1 MGSVAAA
8 AAAMEIFRM
17 TASVPDPVAAQPDV
31 PAVAPAALNLSL
43 APVHATLPPSEQPS
57 PQQRAAVLALLAH
70 VQGLQS
76 GATSPTA
83 GTQLVERR
91 LQAQP
96 AQRLLT
102 AAAFGDALAAE
113 LATLAPGELRGYVLA
128 TDKHAIAVSLQHTRR
143 RADGRYPDAWRVHL
157 HDPDRKPTNRQRIVC
172 EPQRLLGPR
181 WRSLHAWFKAGCAP
195 YFDASPEIATLRSW
209 DTPAAPLAPQ
219 LHGFDKAA
227 ALQPAFL
234 RAVMLSG
241 DASQVRA
248 AIAQGLAHFPAESP
262 ALLDFLQG
270 RNADG
275 SALGLA
281 MAHGRTDTVTA
292 FVAAVGGARDDQLGE
307 ASRHLLLRGAY
318 GRLQGR
324 TPALDAGTAR
334 RSPVGAIAYVRA
346 VLALPRTAIS
356 DDHRADLVAAQPTE
370 GVPLLHALCARA
382 ASTSEGIAPEHEVL
396 YGIARA
402 IAESAALTP
411 RHKQALLAAKV
422 SKGWWSSLTATRA
435 ALDNGHVHAA
445 AAMVCAVIEANGDLA
460 AKKALVASMG
470 TPPGEVLRALNHLSE
485 VQKVRGQWKERI
497 ESAIGG
503 AGVPPKVGAQ
513 STVQRR

>member
-1 MGSVAAA
+1 
-8 AAAMEIFRM
+8 M
-17 TASVPDPVAAQPDV
+17 TASVPDPVAARPD
-31 PAVAPAALNLSL
+31 APAALNLSL
-43 APVHATLPPSEQPS
+43 APVHAPAPPSDQPS
-57 PQQRAAVLALLAH
+57 PQQRAAVLALMAH
-70 VQGLQS
+70 VQGAQP
-76 GATSPTA
+76 GAA
-83 GTQLVERR
+83 GIAPDAQQVERLLKAR
-91 LQAQP
+91 P
-96 AQRLLT
+96 AQRLFT
-102 AAAFGDALAAE
+102 AEAFGDALAAE
-113 LATLAPGELRGYVLA
+113 LETLAPGELRGYVLA
-128 TDKHAIAVSLQHTRR
+128 TDNHTIALSLQHTRR
-143 RADGRYPDAWRVHL
+143 RAGQRHPSAWRIHL
-157 HDPDRKPTNRQRIVC
+157 HDPDRKPAHRQRIVC
-172 EPQRLLGPR
+172 EPQRLRGAR
-181 WRSLHAWFKAGCAP
+181 WRSLHAWFKTGCAP

-209 DTPAAPLAPQ
+209 DAPAAPVAPH

-227 ALQPAFL
+227 ALRPAFL
-234 RAVMLSG
+234 RAVMLAG

-248 AIAQGLAHFPAESP
+248 AIAQGLAQLPGESP

-270 RNADG
+270 RNGDG

-281 MAHGRTDTVTA
+281 MAQGRTDTVTA
-292 FVAAVGGARDDQLGE
+292 FVAAVGGARDEQLRE

-334 RSPVGAIAYVRA
+334 LSPAGAIAYVRA

-356 DDHRADLVAAQPTE
+356 DDHRADLAAAQPTE
-370 GVPLLHALCARA
+370 GVPLLHTLCARA
-382 ASTSEGIAPEHEVL
+382 PSTSEGIAPEHEVL

-422 SKGWWSSLTATRA
+422 SKGWLSSQTATRA

-445 AAMVCAVIEANGDLA
+445 AAMVCAVIEASGDLA

-485 VQKVRGQWKERI
+485 VQKVRGQWKDRI
-497 ESAIGG
+497 ENAIGG
-503 AGVPPKVGAQ
+503 AGAAPQPATPG
-513 STVQRR
+513 TVQRR